1 MLTHEEH
8 TVLEARARG
17 KRIAAIARELEM
29 SESTVKRLLARA
41 YSRLGAASGFHAIR
55 LATERGY
62 FGQLTVDS

>member
-1 MLTHEEH
+1 
-8 TVLEARARG
+8 
-17 KRIAAIARELEM
+17 
-29 SESTVKRLLARA
+29 VKRLLARA